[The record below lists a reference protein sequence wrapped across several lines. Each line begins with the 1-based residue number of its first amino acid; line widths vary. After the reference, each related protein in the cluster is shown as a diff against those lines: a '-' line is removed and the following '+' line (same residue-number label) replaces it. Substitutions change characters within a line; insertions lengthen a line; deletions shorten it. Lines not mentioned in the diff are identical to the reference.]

1 MISHTIYYSG
11 HFSGIANA
19 VPYIGPVIGI
29 IPPFIMSIVESGSF
43 EALPIIILLFIVIQI
58 IDVTLI
64 QPTVVAKSV
73 DLHPLIIIF
82 TVFAGG
88 TFLGVIWNV
97 VCRVACRNYKSYHH

>member
-1 MISHTIYYSG
+1 
-11 HFSGIANA
+11 
-19 VPYIGPVIGI
+19 
-29 IPPFIMSIVESGSF
+29 MSIVESGSF